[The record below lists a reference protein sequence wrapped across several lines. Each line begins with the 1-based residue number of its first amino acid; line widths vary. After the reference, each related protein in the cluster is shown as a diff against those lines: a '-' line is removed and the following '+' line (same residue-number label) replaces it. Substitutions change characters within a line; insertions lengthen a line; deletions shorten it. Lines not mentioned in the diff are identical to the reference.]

1 MLIDVRELMSEHSGV
16 NMADA
21 VWTTLKKYG
30 IEKCVSIYISN
41 IVVLVIMVNI

>member
-1 MLIDVRELMSEHSGV
+1 MGEHSGV

-30 IEKCVSIYISN
+30 IEKHVSVYISN